1 MGEFHVEGFRRRP
14 IPSSR
19 FGTAIFFDMISIPII
34 LNIHPVP
41 AGLWT
46 QPAVQPLTDAP
57 PKRSG

>member
-1 MGEFHVEGFRRRP
+1 
-14 IPSSR
+14 
-19 FGTAIFFDMISIPII
+19 MISIPII

-41 AGLWT
+41 ADLWT